1 MSDTEPRRDLRSFLG
16 LLFESMAAA
25 GEDPIKVWG
34 WLYDYLIEAGWD
46 EEAERL
52 LNTPWPLGPESHSP
66 AVITPPKG
74 KPVPYPREAWL
85 TGQMWAKRKARRIKD
100 TRGNLFHP
108 QTIKKARFILP

>member
-25 GEDPIKVWG
+25 GDDPIKVWG

-66 AVITPPKG
+66 AVITRPKG
-74 KPVPYPREAWL
+74 KRAIPNRSVAHRPNM
-85 TGQMWAKRKARRIKD
+85 GQ
-100 TRGNLFHP
+100 
-108 QTIKKARFILP
+108 KKAPAHKGHAGQSLPSTDH

>member
-1 MSDTEPRRDLRSFLG
+1 VSDTEPRRDLRSFLG

-25 GEDPIKVWG
+25 GDDPIKVWG

-74 KPVPYPREAWL
+74 KPCHTQQKR
-85 TGQMWAKRKARRIKD
+85 GSQAKCGPKEKPGA
-100 TRGNLFHP
+100 
-108 QTIKKARFILP
+108 

>member
-1 MSDTEPRRDLRSFLG
+1 
-16 LLFESMAAA
+16 MAAA
-25 GEDPIKVWG
+25 GDDPIKVWG

-74 KPVPYPREAWL
+74 KRAIPNRSVAHRPNVDQKKSPAYKGHA
-85 TGQMWAKRKARRIKD
+85 GQS
-100 TRGNLFHP
+100 
-108 QTIKKARFILP
+108 LPSTDH